1 MSGITR
7 VGLLREAAADAL
19 DAGRIGIVDAQ
30 SYGLITTLTHLQR
43 IGRAHGN
50 RADRIAAMITE
61 AVSDGDLR
69 PMGGAMVI
77 RRMTP
82 AQRLRYQSLAAVRPD
97 LAELNDASAQG
108 AQRWRDS
115 TTTPS
120 SRIWPTPTR

>member
-7 VGLLREAAADAL
+7 VGLLREAAADGL

-82 AQRLRYQSLAAVRPD
+82 AQRLRYQSLAAGRPD
-97 LAELNDASAQG
+97 LADLQDASQE
-108 AQRWRDS
+108 AQRWQES
-115 TTTPS
+115 ATPS
-120 SRIWPTPTR
+120 APT

>member
-7 VGLLREAAADAL
+7 VGLLREATADAL
-19 DAGRIGIVDAQ
+19 SAGRIAIVDAQ
-30 SYGLITTLTHLQR
+30 SYGLITTLTRLQR

-50 RADRIAAMITE
+50 RANTVAMMISD
-61 AVSDGDLR
+61 AVADGDLR

-82 AQRLRYQSLAAVRPD
+82 AQRIRYQELTVGRDD
-97 LAELNDASAQG
+97 LTGFQDASAQG